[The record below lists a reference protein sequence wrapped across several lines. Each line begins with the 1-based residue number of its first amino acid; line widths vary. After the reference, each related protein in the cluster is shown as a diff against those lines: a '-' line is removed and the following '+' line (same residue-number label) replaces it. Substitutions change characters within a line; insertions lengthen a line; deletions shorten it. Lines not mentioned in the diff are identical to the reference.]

1 MKGKRVASLLFFV
14 ALLFELSSCGIQEE
28 EIVKEDKFYNQKNN
42 IEISLGMTRQEVDRL
57 LTETS
62 GQSHISQTSGSVY
75 YGETSDDHLM
85 IYYDDNMIRWI
96 TVDDVVNTGSTS
108 NWCLKDGITK
118 GSSKEEVM
126 RVYGKS
132 TIENEDDEYF
142 AYYCDINNNV
152 LEEVNK
158 DAKYAVAFKM
168 KDGKLDIYEVIS
180 LEDNLSEWYTEGT
193 LLTTH

>member
-96 TVDDVVNTGSTS
+96 TVDDVENTGSTS

-142 AYYCDINNNV
+142 AYYYDINNNV

>member
-126 RVYGKS
+126 RVYGKI

-142 AYYCDINNNV
+142 AYYYDINNNV
-152 LEEVNK
+152 LE
-158 DAKYAVAFKM
+158 
-168 KDGKLDIYEVIS
+168 
-180 LEDNLSEWYTEGT
+180 
-193 LLTTH
+193 

>member
-96 TVDDVVNTGSTS
+96 TVDDVVNT
-108 NWCLKDGITK
+108 
-118 GSSKEEVM
+118 
-126 RVYGKS
+126 
-132 TIENEDDEYF
+132 
-142 AYYCDINNNV
+142 
-152 LEEVNK
+152 
-158 DAKYAVAFKM
+158 
-168 KDGKLDIYEVIS
+168 
-180 LEDNLSEWYTEGT
+180 
-193 LLTTH
+193 